1 MFILS
6 VFIIYSPFINANI
19 FITNAEQRYLDEN
32 ALYGES
38 SAENFIMSVDWHIQA
53 IKFIAQKFC
62 VADEGDTIIP

>member
-6 VFIIYSPFINANI
+6 VFISYSPFFNSNI

-38 SAENFIMSVDWHIQA
+38 SAENFITSVDWHIQA
-53 IKFIAQKFC
+53 I
-62 VADEGDTIIP
+62 